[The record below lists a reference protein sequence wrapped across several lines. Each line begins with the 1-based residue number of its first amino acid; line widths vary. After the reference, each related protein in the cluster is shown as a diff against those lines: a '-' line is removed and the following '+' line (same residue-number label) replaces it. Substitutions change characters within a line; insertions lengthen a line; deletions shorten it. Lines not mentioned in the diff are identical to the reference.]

1 MACRQMHGQR
11 FRALDTNRGAL
22 YVGAVVAMTVSAHA
36 VLLDRG
42 IGIALITLARCIY
55 LKRSGRNFRPVRK
68 SGFSPAGCGISDR
81 RQDKHHQRQKYGKR
95 AQGNRAECKRHGRDG
110 ASNIGKWV
118 EQGRSISVIYK
129 VILSHRN

>member
-1 MACRQMHGQR
+1 MHGQKLT
-11 FRALDTNRGAL
+11 ALDTNCSAL
-22 YVGAVVAMTVSAHA
+22 YIGAVVAMAVSAHT
-36 VLLDRG
+36 VLLDRS
-42 IGIALITLARCIY
+42 IGIALITLARCFY
-55 LKRSGRNFRPVRK
+55 LKRNGRNFRPVGK

-95 AQGNRAECKRHGRDG
+95 AQGKRAEYKRHGRDG

-118 EQGRSISVIYK
+118 EQGRNIPVIYK